1 MHTNQTCNGEIIKFA
16 QHENLNQNFSE
27 RKEKKRKEVCKQVK
41 QSSPITTPGEDLK
54 FLFFDKEIFNVESV
68 LKTSTNWSKKMAKS
82 RSLKDYKKKK
92 KKGAD
97 F

>member
-1 MHTNQTCNGEIIKFA
+1 M
-16 QHENLNQNFSE
+16 
-27 RKEKKRKEVCKQVK
+27 CKQVK

-82 RSLKDYKKKK
+82 RSLKHYKKKK